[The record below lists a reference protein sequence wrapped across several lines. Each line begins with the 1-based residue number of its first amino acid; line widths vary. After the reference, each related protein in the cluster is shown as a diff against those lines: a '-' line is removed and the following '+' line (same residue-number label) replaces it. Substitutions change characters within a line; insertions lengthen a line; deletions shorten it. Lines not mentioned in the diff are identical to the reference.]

1 MYDWWERLNGTGPDY
16 GYFPNAAKTW
26 LVTKQSS
33 HDDVKN
39 LFSGIGVNDT
49 SEGRPHLGAAIG
61 SKEYVKTFAESKT
74 KEWLS
79 NVKCLA

>member
-1 MYDWWERLNGTGPDY
+1 MAGNQ
-16 GYFPNAAKTW
+16 AK
-26 LVTKQSS
+26 L
-33 HDDVKN
+33 N
-39 LFSGIGVNDT
+39 LFSGNVT

-79 NVKCLA
+79 NVKCLGVTQPHAAYISKQDNPRHRTDAIPN